1 MGFFVKTLNL
11 IDILIL
17 LIILVHLLGLFFLYD
32 HCMKWLYLCH
42 LNKCSI
48 TLNLFKKMCGISF
61 HKNMQLLELL
71 NKTIFMLL
79 LNWV

>member
-1 MGFFVKTLNL
+1 MSFFVKTLNL
-11 IDILIL
+11 IDILLL
-17 LIILVHLLGLFFLYD
+17 LIILVHLLEVFFLYD
-32 HCMKWLYLCH
+32 HHMKLLCLCH

-48 TLNLFKKMCGISF
+48 TFNLFKKMYGISF

-71 NKTIFMLL
+71 NKTIFTLV